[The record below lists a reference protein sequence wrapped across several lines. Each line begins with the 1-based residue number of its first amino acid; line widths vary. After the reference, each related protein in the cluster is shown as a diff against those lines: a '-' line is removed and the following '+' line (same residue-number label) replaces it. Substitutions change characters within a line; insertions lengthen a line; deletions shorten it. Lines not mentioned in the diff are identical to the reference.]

1 MRTIHL
7 AFVARLRYTIVE
19 VMNIKEL
26 PKYYT
31 TLFAAATEAITE
43 LEARQPAQALMILTK
58 AVRESEELYIQEQE
72 QPET

>member
-1 MRTIHL
+1 
-7 AFVARLRYTIVE
+7 
-19 VMNIKEL
+19 MNIKEL